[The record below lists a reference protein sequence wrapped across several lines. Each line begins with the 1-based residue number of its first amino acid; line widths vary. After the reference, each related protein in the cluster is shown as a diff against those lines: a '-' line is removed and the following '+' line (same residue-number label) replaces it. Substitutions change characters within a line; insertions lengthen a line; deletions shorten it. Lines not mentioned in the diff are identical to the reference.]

1 MLSSL
6 PITHGL
12 PVCDSS
18 PPVHLDWRFT
28 PFGRRLQTQPT
39 HTIINSVFNY
49 IRTLKTWHCPHLLL
63 CAVLRPRTT
72 AAPAVQQSI
81 DISLPAGPTA
91 ANPHRTLLQR
101 VNGTDRR
108 TDTVPFHVLCG
119 CWRRVCEPADLAACL
134 GCESLTG
141 ARVWVMC
148 TVICLGVDGGGAG
161 GAGEKKP
168 APPVRR
174 RRASSST
181 TELSSPAAP
190 RLTERQ
196 QLALLL
202 QMTAEK
208 RGSSSTSHYSP
219 CHAPIH
225 QCSEPQI
232 DRESVAYRFKIR
244 KNSRILP
251 F

>member
-1 MLSSL
+1 
-6 PITHGL
+6 
-12 PVCDSS
+12 
-18 PPVHLDWRFT
+18 
-28 PFGRRLQTQPT
+28 
-39 HTIINSVFNY
+39 
-49 IRTLKTWHCPHLLL
+49 
-63 CAVLRPRTT
+63 
-72 AAPAVQQSI
+72 
-81 DISLPAGPTA
+81 
-91 ANPHRTLLQR
+91 
-101 VNGTDRR
+101 
-108 TDTVPFHVLCG
+108 
-119 CWRRVCEPADLAACL
+119 
-134 GCESLTG
+134 
-141 ARVWVMC
+141 MC

-161 GAGEKKP
+161 VAGEKKP

-208 RGSSSTSHYSP
+208 RGSSSSTSHYSP

-251 F
+251 FKKNSLKFISTHLC

>member
-1 MLSSL
+1 
-6 PITHGL
+6 
-12 PVCDSS
+12 
-18 PPVHLDWRFT
+18 
-28 PFGRRLQTQPT
+28 
-39 HTIINSVFNY
+39 VFNY

-81 DISLPAGPTA
+81 DISLPAGLTA

-101 VNGTDRR
+101 ANGTDRL

-134 GCESLTG
+134 DCESVTG
-141 ARVWVMC
+141 ARVCVMC

-161 GAGEKKP
+161 VAGEKKP

-174 RRASSST
+174 RRRSSST

-219 CHAPIH
+219 CQSPIH

-251 F
+251 FKKIR